1 MANLLVVDDDPLVW
15 KILGRILDG
24 QGYHCFFAI
33 NASEAQKQLETH
45 PAELAFC
52 DVEMP
57 GESGIQLARHIKNH
71 HKETSVIMLT
81 SRDDAP
87 TVDAAIEAGV
97 DGFILKPFNT
107 TELIINTRNALQ
119 KRKLEILNRKYR
131 QHLEEMLVERTS
143 KLENAINS
151 IFLVLSR
158 MVEAKDPYTA
168 GHQLRVSELAA
179 AIFKKYGA
187 TKDQVEGIRLAGM
200 IHDLGK
206 ISVPADILSKP
217 TRLTKLEYDLVRTHS
232 RNGSEI
238 LSGFHFPWP
247 IADMILQHHE
257 RLDGTGYPQG
267 LTDGD
272 ILPEAK
278 VLGVA
283 DVLEAMA
290 SYRPYRP
297 ALGLDKALNEI
308 ESHKGEQYDSD
319 VVDALFRV
327 DRQEVAAILQ

>member
-1 MANLLVVDDDPLVW
+1 MSNLLVVDDDSLVR
-15 KILGRILDG
+15 KNLGRILTG
-24 QGYHCFFAI
+24 QGYYCSFAS
-33 NASEAQKQLETH
+33 NSSEARKHLETQ
-45 PAELAFC
+45 PADLAFC
-52 DVEMP
+52 DVELP
-57 GESGIQLARHIKNH
+57 GESGIHLARYIKHH
-71 HKETSVIMLT
+71 HKDTAIIMLT
-81 SRDDAP
+81 SRDDAT
-87 TVDAAIEAGV
+87 TVDGAIDAAA
-97 DGFILKPFNT
+97 DGYMLKPFNT
-107 TELIINTRNALQ
+107 NEMIISTRNALQ

-131 QHLEEMLVERTS
+131 QHLEEMLVERTT
-143 KLENAINS
+143 KLKNAVNN

-179 AIFKKYGA
+179 AIFKEYGA
-187 TKDQVEGIRLAGM
+187 TKDHVEGIRLAGM

-217 TRLTKLEYDLVRTHS
+217 SRLTKLEYDLVRTHS
-232 RNGSEI
+232 RSGSEI
-238 LSGFHFPWP
+238 LKGFQFPWP

-297 ALGLDKALNEI
+297 ALGLDKALSEI
-308 ESHKGEQYDSD
+308 ESHRGKYYDPD
-319 VVDALFRV
+319 VVDALLRV